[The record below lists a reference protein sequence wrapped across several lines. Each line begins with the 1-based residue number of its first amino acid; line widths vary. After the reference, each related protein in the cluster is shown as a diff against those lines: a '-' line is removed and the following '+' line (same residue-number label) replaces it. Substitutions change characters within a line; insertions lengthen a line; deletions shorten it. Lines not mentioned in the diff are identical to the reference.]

1 MSGTSSN
8 RILSIYKSRI
18 TILDH
23 MERMKYAVS
32 DYNTFSINEVDAM
45 YVNSQLDMLLTHTEN
60 EKKVYIKYYF
70 SPKTG
75 SKQIRPATLDTIVED
90 LYEIEKVLSKRDTL
104 VIIID
109 EEPNET
115 IINKVK
121 YIYER
126 HQVFVVIHNIK
137 RLQFNIL
144 KHALVPQ
151 VSIMSEPEVNELKQK
166 FNLKQLT
173 LLPEISRFDPV
184 ALAIAMRPGEVV
196 KFMRT
201 SATALIT
208 PYYRI
213 CV

>member
-23 MERMKYAVS
+23 MERMKYGVA

-45 YVNSQLDMLLTHTEN
+45 YVNSQLDMLLSHTEN

-90 LYEIEKVLSKRDTL
+90 LYEIENVLSKRDTL
-104 VIIID
+104 IIIID

-126 HQVFVVIHNIK
+126 HQIFVVIHNIK
-137 RLQFNIL
+137 RLQYNIL
-144 KHALVPQ
+144 KHNLVPQ
-151 VSIMSEPEVNELKQK
+151 VSIMSEPEVGELKQK
-166 FNLKQLT
+166 LNLKELT

-184 ALAIAMRPGEVV
+184 ALAIAMRPGEVA

-201 SATALIT
+201 SATALVT